1 MHAGPLARLFKSA
14 EERKRVVGAVA
25 RDCQA
30 SGQLDWATEL
40 YEQAGHV
47 PSALHVVCAQLAL
60 LVQPAISN
68 SAKGMPGLVA
78 PPSLHRMNALGA
90 VS

>member
-1 MHAGPLARLFKSA
+1 M
-14 EERKRVVGAVA
+14 GAVA

-47 PSALHVVCAQLAL
+47 PSALHVVCTQLGL
-60 LVQPAISN
+60 LIQPAISN
-68 SAKGMPGLVA
+68 SAKGA
-78 PPSLHRMNALGA
+78 PWLHCYGRAGA
-90 VS
+90 

>member
-1 MHAGPLARLFKSA
+1 M
-14 EERKRVVGAVA
+14 GAVA

-47 PSALHVVCAQLAL
+47 PSALHVVCTQLGL
-60 LVQPAISN
+60 LIQPAISN
-68 SAKGMPGLVA
+68 SAKGA
-78 PPSLHRMNALGA
+78 P
-90 VS
+90 